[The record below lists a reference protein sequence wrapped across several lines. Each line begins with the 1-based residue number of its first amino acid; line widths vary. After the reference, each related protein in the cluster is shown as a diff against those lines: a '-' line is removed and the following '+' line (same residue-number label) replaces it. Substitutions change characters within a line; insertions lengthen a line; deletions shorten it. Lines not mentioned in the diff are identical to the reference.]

1 MAKRF
6 SIEMVD
12 QNLRDSMDSTKNF
25 GGKVIVFGGDF
36 CQVLPIVPYGIK
48 AETIN
53 ASFAKSNLWSKMEIL
68 KLTRN
73 MRARLDDG
81 FSDFLLRVGNGVES
95 TISDD
100 LILLPKEIVIQ
111 YENDEISNRKL
122 IDIILPFLTEN
133 AKSKQYIME
142 HAILATKNEHV
153 DELNAKMIKIFP
165 CINIHIS

>member
-1 MAKRF
+1 MK
-6 SIEMVD
+6 
-12 QNLRDSMDSTKNF
+12 L
-25 GGKVIVFGGDF
+25 
-36 CQVLPIVPYGIK
+36 
-48 AETIN
+48 
-53 ASFAKSNLWSKMEIL
+53 L

-81 FSDFLLRVGNGVES
+81 FSEFLLRVGNGVES

-133 AKSKQYIME
+133 VAVTIF
-142 HAILATKNEHV
+142 ILIV
-153 DELNAKMIKIFP
+153 I
-165 CINIHIS
+165 